1 MTVVE
6 NREVLTQEYGELS
19 MEPGGESTRD
29 WVGVGTP
36 SSHGYLPTQS
46 AETRSVASGLAF
58 VTVNQAE
65 E

>member
-29 WVGVGTP
+29 WVGVGTQAP
-36 SSHGYLPTQS
+36 TATYPPNQLRPVLLHRVSHL
-46 AETRSVASGLAF
+46 
-58 VTVNQAE
+58 
-65 E
+65 